1 VRIYLDAGRLREI
14 EGSKAFQAL
23 AETPSVEIRVKQ
35 ESSALM
41 HLKSYQVD
49 GHVLRTGAAN
59 FSASGLKRED
69 DDLIVIESAE
79 GPLKTVLTSPKLLE
93 ISLLLR
99 QIPGQCHKAKEIARF
114 VADDG
119 EPEIHKIRCMHARP
133 SRNRGVE
140 Q

>member
-1 VRIYLDAGRLREI
+1 VRIYLDAGRLRETD
-14 EGSKAFQAL
+14 GPKAFQEL

-59 FSASGLKRED
+59 FSVSGLKRED

-79 GPLKTVLTSPKLLE
+79 AAMAFK
-93 ISLLLR
+93 
-99 QIPGQCHKAKEIARF
+99 
-114 VADDG
+114 
-119 EPEIHKIRCMHARP
+119 
-133 SRNRGVE
+133 RNF
-140 Q
+140 